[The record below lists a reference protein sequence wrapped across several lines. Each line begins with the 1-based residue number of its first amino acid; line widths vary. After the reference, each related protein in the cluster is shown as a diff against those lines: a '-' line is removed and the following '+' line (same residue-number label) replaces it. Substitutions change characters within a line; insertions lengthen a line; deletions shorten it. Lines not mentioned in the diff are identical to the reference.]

1 MKTIPVEAYFA
12 VSTALFV
19 LGLLGMIVRRNLVT
33 VLMSLELALN
43 AVNVAFVGA
52 DYHMG
57 LVEGQIFAL
66 FIIALAAAEAAV
78 GLGIIIAIFRY
89 RLVDSTDE
97 ITDMR
102 G

>member
-1 MKTIPVEAYFA
+1 MKTIPLEAYFA
-12 VSTALFV
+12 VSMILFG
-19 LGLLGMIVRRNLVT
+19 LGMLGMIVRRNLVT

-43 AVNVAFVGA
+43 AVNIAFVGA
-52 DYHMG
+52 DAYMG

-66 FIIALAAAEAAV
+66 FIIALAASEAAV
-78 GLGIIIAIFRY
+78 GLGIIISIFRY
-89 RLVDSTDE
+89 RQVESTDE

>member
-1 MKTIPVEAYFA
+1 MKTIPLEAFLA
-12 VSTALFV
+12 VSTVLFGLGV
-19 LGLLGMIVRRNLVT
+19 LGLVVRRNLIT

-52 DYHMG
+52 DAHLG
-57 LVEGQIFAL
+57 LVEGQVFAL
-66 FIIALAAAEAAV
+66 FIIALAATEAAV
-78 GLGIIIAIFRY
+78 GLGIIVAIFRY
-89 RLVDSTDE
+89 RLVESTDE

>member
-1 MKTIPVEAYFA
+1 MKTIPLEAYFV
-12 VSTALFV
+12 VSMILFGLGI
-19 LGLLGMIVRRNLVT
+19 LGLIVRRNLIT

-52 DYHMG
+52 DAHMG

-66 FIIALAAAEAAV
+66 FIIALAAVEAAV

-89 RLVDSTDE
+89 RHVESTDE

>member
-1 MKTIPVEAYFA
+1 MKTIPVEAYFV
-12 VSTALFV
+12 VSMILFGLGI
-19 LGLLGMIVRRNLVT
+19 LGLVVRRNLIT
-33 VLMSLELALN
+33 VLMSLEVALN

-52 DYHMG
+52 VAHMG

-66 FIIALAAAEAAV
+66 FIIALAAVEAAV

-89 RLVDSTDE
+89 RYVESTDE

>member
-1 MKTIPVEAYFA
+1 MKTIPVEAYFV
-12 VSTALFV
+12 VSMILFGLGI
-19 LGLLGMIVRRNLVT
+19 LGLVVRRNLIT
-33 VLMSLELALN
+33 VLMSLEVALN

-52 DYHMG
+52 DAHMG

-66 FIIALAAAEAAV
+66 FIIALAAVEAAV

-89 RLVDSTDE
+89 RYVESTDE

>member
-1 MKTIPVEAYFA
+1 MKTIPLEAYFV
-12 VSTALFV
+12 VSMILFG
-19 LGLLGMIVRRNLVT
+19 LGVIGLVARRNLVT

-43 AVNVAFVGA
+43 AVNIAFVGA
-52 DYHMG
+52 DAYMG

-89 RLVDSTDE
+89 RLVESTDE
-97 ITDMR
+97 ITDMK